1 MPGIRI
7 VTDSTGYI
15 PPELIRK
22 YGIYVAPQTLI
33 WGEET
38 LRDGIDILPD
48 AFYERLKTASV
59 MPTTSQATVAEFV
72 GVYEKAVA
80 EGRPVLAILISSKL
94 SGTISSAVQA
104 KDLVPQAQVEIID
117 SNATSMAM
125 GYQVLAAARAAEA
138 GKSFADV
145 VAVAR
150 DAVKKTGVVFVVDTL
165 EFLHRGGR
173 IGGAA
178 RLLGTALNL
187 KPVLELVDGRIEPV
201 EKIRTKTKAVARMLD
216 MVEERVKGKSNLR
229 LAAIQAGAR
238 DEAKAMLDEAIAR
251 LKPVEAMVVEA
262 SPVVGTHT
270 GPGTVGLAYCTD
282 L

>member
-1 MPGIRI
+1 MPGIQI

-15 PPELIRK
+15 PPDLVRK
-22 YGIYVAPQTLI
+22 YGIQVAPQVLI

-48 AFYERLKTASV
+48 AFYARLKTAKV
-59 MPTTSQATVAEFV
+59 MPTTSQATVADFLEIFQ
-72 GVYEKAVA
+72 KAA
-80 EGRPVLAILISSKL
+80 AQGKPVLAILLSSKL

-104 KDLVPQAQVEIID
+104 KELVPQAQVEIVD
-117 SNATSMAM
+117 SYATSMAM

-138 GKSFADV
+138 GKGFAEV

-150 DAVKKTGVVFVVDTL
+150 DAVNKTGVVFVVDTL

-178 RLLGTALNL
+178 KLLGTALNL
-187 KPVLELVDGRIEPV
+187 KPVLELKDGRLEPV
-201 EKIRTKTKAVARMLD
+201 EKIRTKTKAVSRMLD
-216 MVEERVKGKSNLR
+216 IVEERVKGRPNLR
-229 LAAIQAGAR
+229 LATIHAAAR
-238 DEAKAMLDEAIAR
+238 DEAQALLDEAVAR
-251 LKPVEAMVVEA
+251 LKPVEAFVVEA
-262 SPVVGTHT
+262 SPVVGTHA
-270 GPGTVGLAYCTD
+270 GPGTVGLAYSTD

>member
-15 PPELIRK
+15 PTELIRK

-72 GVYEKAVA
+72 EVYEKAVA

-104 KDLVPQAQVEIID
+104 KELVPQAQVEIID
-117 SNATSMAM
+117 SYATSMAM

-138 GKSFADV
+138 GKGFADV
-145 VAVAR
+145 VALAR
-150 DAVKKTGVVFVVDTL
+150 QAVDRTGVVFVVDTL

-178 RLLGTALNL
+178 KLLGTALNL

-238 DEAKAMLDEAIAR
+238 DEAKAMLDEAVAR
-251 LKPVEAMVVEA
+251 LKPIEAMVVEA

>member
-15 PPELIRK
+15 PSELIRK
-22 YGIYVAPQTLI
+22 YGIHVAPQTLI

-72 GVYEKAVA
+72 EVYEKAVA

-104 KDLVPQAQVEIID
+104 KELVPQAQVEIID
-117 SNATSMAM
+117 SYATSMAM

-138 GKSFADV
+138 GKGFADV
-145 VAVAR
+145 VALAR
-150 DAVKKTGVVFVVDTL
+150 QAVDKTGVVFVVDTL

-178 RLLGTALNL
+178 KLLGTALNL
-187 KPVLELVDGRIEPV
+187 KPVLELREGRLEPV
-201 EKIRTKTKAVARMLD
+201 EKIRTKAKAVDRMLD
-216 MVEERVKGKSNLR
+216 IVEARVKGKPNLR
-229 LAAIQAGAR
+229 LAAIQAGAK
-238 DEAKAMLDEAIAR
+238 DEARALLDKAVAR
-251 LKPVEAMVVEA
+251 LQPIESMVVEA
-262 SPVVGTHT
+262 SPVVGTHA

>member
-1 MPGIRI
+1 MSGIQI

-15 PPELIRK
+15 PSDLVRK
-22 YGIYVAPQTLI
+22 YGIHVSPQVLI

-38 LRDGIDILPD
+38 LRDGVDIQPD
-48 AFYERLKTASV
+48 AFYARLKTATV
-59 MPTTSQATVAEFV
+59 MPTTSQVTIADFQQVFQ
-72 GVYEKAVA
+72 KAAA
-80 EGRPVLAILISSKL
+80 EGKPVLAILISSKL

-104 KDLVPQAQVEIID
+104 KELVPQAQVEIID

-145 VAVAR
+145 VAVAKS
-150 DAVKKTGVVFVVDTL
+150 AVSKTGVVFVVDTL

-173 IGGAA
+173 IGGASK
-178 RLLGTALNL
+178 LLGTALNL
-187 KPVLELVDGRIEPV
+187 KPVLELLDGRIEPV

-216 MVEERVKGKSNLR
+216 MVEERVKGKPNVR
-229 LAAIQAGAR
+229 LAAINAAAR
-238 DEAKAMLDEAIAR
+238 EEAQAMLDEAVTR
-251 LKPVEAMVVEA
+251 LKPIEAVVVEA
-262 SPVVGTHT
+262 SPVVGTHA

>member
-1 MPGIRI
+1 MPGIQI

-15 PPELIRK
+15 PPDLVRK
-22 YGIYVAPQTLI
+22 YGIQVAPQVLI
-33 WGEET
+33 WGNET

-48 AFYERLKTASV
+48 AFYARLKTASV

-72 GVYEKAVA
+72 DLYKKAAA
-80 EGRPVLAILISSKL
+80 EGRPVLAILLSSKL

-104 KDLVPQAQVEIID
+104 KELVPEAQVEIID
-117 SNATSMAM
+117 SYATSMAM
-125 GYQVLAAARAAEA
+125 GYQVLAAARAAESGMA
-138 GKSFADV
+138 FADV
-145 VAVAR
+145 VALAR
-150 DAVKKTGVVFVVDTL
+150 KAVDRTGVVFVVDTL

-178 RLLGTALNL
+178 KLLGTALNL
-187 KPVLELVDGRIEPV
+187 KPVLELREGRIEPV

-229 LAAIQAGAR
+229 LAAIHAAAR
-238 DEAKAMLDEAIAR
+238 GEAQAMLDEAVAR
-251 LKPVEAMVVEA
+251 LKPIEVMVVEA
-262 SPVVGTHT
+262 SPVVGTHA
-270 GPGTVGLAYCTD
+270 GPGTVGLAYSTD

>member
-1 MPGIRI
+1 MPGIQI

-15 PPELIRK
+15 PPDLVRK
-22 YGIYVAPQTLI
+22 YGIQVAPQVLI

-48 AFYERLKTASV
+48 AFYARLKTAKV
-59 MPTTSQATVAEFV
+59 MPTTSQATVADFHEIFQ
-72 GVYEKAVA
+72 KAA
-80 EGRPVLAILISSKL
+80 AQGKPVLAILLSSKL

-104 KDLVPQAQVEIID
+104 KELVPQAQVEIVD
-117 SNATSMAM
+117 SYATSMAM

-138 GKSFADV
+138 GKGFAEV

-150 DAVKKTGVVFVVDTL
+150 DAVNRTGVVFVVDTL

-173 IGGAA
+173 IGGASK
-178 RLLGTALNL
+178 LLGTALNL
-187 KPVLELVDGRIEPV
+187 KPVLELLDGRIEPV

-216 MVEERVKGKSNLR
+216 MVEMRVKGKANLR
-229 LAAIQAGAR
+229 LAAIQAAAR
-238 DEAKAMLDEAIAR
+238 DEAQALLDEAVAR
-251 LKPVEAMVVEA
+251 LKPVEAFVVEA
-262 SPVVGTHT
+262 SPVVGAHT
-270 GPGTVGLAYCTD
+270 GPGTVGLAYSTD

>member
-1 MPGIRI
+1 MPGIQI

-15 PPELIRK
+15 PAELVRK
-22 YGIYVAPQTLI
+22 YGIRVAPQILI

-59 MPTTSQATVAEFV
+59 MPTTSQATVADFLEFFQ
-72 GVYEKAVA
+72 KAAA
-80 EGRPVLAILISSKL
+80 EGKPVLAILLSSQL

-104 KDLVPQAQVEIID
+104 KELVPQAQVEIID
-117 SNATSMAM
+117 SHATSMAM
-125 GYQVLAAARAAEA
+125 GYQVLAAARAAES
-138 GKSFADV
+138 GKRFADV

-150 DAVKKTGVVFVVDTL
+150 SAVDKTGVVFVVDTL

-178 RLLGTALNL
+178 KLLGTALNL
-187 KPVLELVDGRIEPV
+187 KPVLELRDGRIEPV

-216 MVEERVKGKSNLR
+216 MVEARVKGKPNLR
-229 LAAIQAGAR
+229 LAAIQAAAR
-238 DEAKAMLDEAIAR
+238 DEAQALLDEAVAR
-251 LKPVEAMVVEA
+251 LKPIEAMMVEA
-262 SPVVGTHT
+262 SPVVGTHA

>member
-1 MPGIRI
+1 MPDIRI

-15 PPELIRK
+15 PTELIRK
-22 YGIYVAPQTLI
+22 YGILVAPQTLI

-72 GVYEKAVA
+72 GFYEKAVA

-104 KDLVPQAQVEIID
+104 KELVPQAQVEIID
-117 SNATSMAM
+117 SYATSMAM

-138 GKSFADV
+138 GKGFADV
-145 VAVAR
+145 VALAR
-150 DAVKKTGVVFVVDTL
+150 QAVDRTGVVFVVDTL

-178 RLLGTALNL
+178 KLLGTALNL
-187 KPVLELVDGRIEPV
+187 KPVLELREGRIEPV

-229 LAAIQAGAR
+229 LAAIQAAAR
-238 DEAKAMLDEAIAR
+238 GEAQAMLDEAVAR
-251 LKPVEAMVVEA
+251 LKPIEAMVVEA

-270 GPGTVGLAYCTD
+270 GPGTVGLAYSTD